1 MANSIKVGIIGCG
14 NIFPQYIKGC
24 RAFDILDVVA
34 CADIDVGRAQSRA
47 REFKIAKACSVAEL
61 LADSAI
67 DIVINLTVPQAH
79 VSVNLDIL
87 NAGKHAYVEKPLA
100 LHRSEGAQVLALAR
114 EKNRLVGCAPDTFL
128 GGGIQTARKVIDDGV
143 IGRPVAAVAF
153 MCVHGHESWHP
164 NPEFYYKPGGGP
176 MFDMGPYYL
185 TALINLMGPVK
196 RVTASTQMA
205 FAERTITSKE
215 RYGQTITVEVPTHV
229 AGIMDFASNAVGTI
243 ITSFDTW
250 SHHLPLIE
258 IYGTEGSLSVPDPN
272 TFGGKV
278 QVKRWDD
285 KDWRDVKLTHSDE
298 VGRGIGVADMAHA
311 LRTGQPHRASGEL
324 AYHVLDIMESFH
336 DSSAQG
342 KHIELTSTVQQ
353 PAALPKSG
361 F

>member
-143 IGRPVAAVAF
+143 IGRPVAA
-153 MCVHGHESWHP
+153 
-164 NPEFYYKPGGGP
+164 
-176 MFDMGPYYL
+176 
-185 TALINLMGPVK
+185 
-196 RVTASTQMA
+196 AS
-205 FAERTITSKE
+205 
-215 RYGQTITVEVPTHV
+215 
-229 AGIMDFASNAVGTI
+229 
-243 ITSFDTW
+243 
-250 SHHLPLIE
+250 
-258 IYGTEGSLSVPDPN
+258 
-272 TFGGKV
+272 
-278 QVKRWDD
+278 
-285 KDWRDVKLTHSDE
+285 
-298 VGRGIGVADMAHA
+298 
-311 LRTGQPHRASGEL
+311 
-324 AYHVLDIMESFH
+324 
-336 DSSAQG
+336 
-342 KHIELTSTVQQ
+342 
-353 PAALPKSG
+353 
-361 F
+361 